1 MRMSYFHRA
10 LVAPA
15 GALTPAA
22 GKGVRPNVA
31 WVGSAVALDAF
42 PGIRHAAPMPRS
54 MRGQ

>member
-15 GALTPAA
+15 GALTTAA
-22 GKGVRPNVA
+22 GKSVRPNVGWA
-31 WVGSAVALDAF
+31 DSAVALEAF
-42 PGIRHAAPMPRS
+42 PGIRQAVPVPRS